1 MAVLAALVAMGSR
14 AQNDNSTWSGKLS
27 VYGTEITLVFH
38 LDGENCTMDSP
49 DQYLL
54 STLPTKASIWESR

>member
-1 MAVLAALVAMGSR
+1 MVMAVLVALVAMGSR

-38 LDGENCTMDSP
+38 LWSARRW
-49 DQYLL
+49 
-54 STLPTKASIWESR
+54 ASR